1 MLLLSRCGC
10 QYSASAG
17 MLFRRASVPRCS
29 REISSRRKAPASLG
43 IALAMSRRYRVARP
57 SVGIRMDWS
66 EGAENVLTAL
76 AKMVPET
83 LRQLAQMSAKDE
95 AESIAQ
101 ERGANEVDVDD
112 AMRGWIRIT
121 PPDQRNGLVAVIESL
136 GLEPETYVEELEN
149 AEGWD
154 EESEEPPDSGM

>member
-1 MLLLSRCGC
+1 
-10 QYSASAG
+10 
-17 MLFRRASVPRCS
+17 
-29 REISSRRKAPASLG
+29 
-43 IALAMSRRYRVARP
+43 
-57 SVGIRMDWS
+57 MDWS
-66 EGAENVLTAL
+66 EGAEHLLAAL
-76 AKMVPET
+76 SKMVPET

-136 GLEPETYVEELEN
+136 GLEPETYAEELEN

-154 EESEEPPDSGM
+154 EEFEEPPDSGMI

>member
-1 MLLLSRCGC
+1 MN
-10 QYSASAG
+10 
-17 MLFRRASVPRCS
+17 
-29 REISSRRKAPASLG
+29 
-43 IALAMSRRYRVARP
+43 
-57 SVGIRMDWS
+57 WS
-66 EGAENVLTAL
+66 EGAENLLTAL

-83 LRQLAQMSAKDE
+83 LRQLAHMSAKDE

-101 ERGANEVDVDD
+101 ERGADEADVND

-121 PPDQRNGLVAVIESL
+121 PPEQRNSLVAVIESL
-136 GLEPETYVEELEN
+136 GLEPETYAEELEN